1 MGEKGTDFQIEYEC
15 RFFLIS
21 KGYAML
27 KTERAERMLN
37 LYDIAV
43 IPPHVPYRF
52 AAAAAAEFLT
62 VCVPG
67 EQLSAETAR
76 LLPAGHP
83 LTLLFSGSA
92 RAQAV
97 FHWLPAPEEVQ
108 TAGVPELQRFLCM
121 LADAAADTGG
131 TVLLYRQALLTLTI
145 QWIIR
150 HYPVCQSFPAG
161 GGASSVMTEL
171 MRYLQMQYQSASLQS
186 AAVYLNRSAAYLSR
200 LVKRHTGKNFSAIL
214 YDFRLHR
221 ARMLLTHPEMTETE
235 IAAAVG
241 FKSLR
246 YFRTAFQKEF
256 LLTPRQYRKQ
266 QAGMEGLL

>member
-1 MGEKGTDFQIEYEC
+1 
-15 RFFLIS
+15 
-21 KGYAML
+21 
-27 KTERAERMLN
+27 
-37 LYDIAV
+37 
-43 IPPHVPYRF
+43 
-52 AAAAAAEFLT
+52 
-62 VCVPG
+62 
-67 EQLSAETAR
+67 
-76 LLPAGHP
+76 
-83 LTLLFSGSA
+83 
-92 RAQAV
+92 
-97 FHWLPAPEEVQ
+97 
-108 TAGVPELQRFLCM
+108 
-121 LADAAADTGG
+121 
-131 TVLLYRQALLTLTI
+131 
-145 QWIIR
+145 
-150 HYPVCQSFPAG
+150 
-161 GGASSVMTEL
+161 